1 MRTKDERRD
10 ERIMSVAWRLA
21 RFTEEADPYEFRDN
35 LRMGESV
42 EEGVQRA
49 AFGAFSDIKGGNCG
63 RYVDW
68 LEGFDPEDLDKEQAK
83 ERTSLLKELRAL
95 GKEARRLR

>member
-10 ERIMSVAWRLA
+10 EKIMDVAWRLA
-21 RFTEEADPYEFRDN
+21 RFAEEVGPYEFRDN

-49 AFGAFSDIKGGNCG
+49 AFEACSDLRGGDLG
-63 RYVDW
+63 RCIDW

-83 ERTSLLKELRAL
+83 ERKSLLKELRAL
-95 GKEARRLR
+95 GKG